1 VFRSVVRHVFQATA
15 TRVADGWVVEVDTGF
30 DEVTRMVHSKHRST
44 VRQAAESLAAET
56 FLVPVGEVQLVM
68 EWIK

>member
-1 VFRSVVRHVFQATA
+1 MFRSVVRRVFQATA

-30 DEVTRMVHSKHRST
+30 DEVTRLVRSTHKHT

-56 FLVPVGEVQLVM
+56 FLVPVSEVQLVM